1 MVSLAENRLTVHLM
15 AQFFSIHAHNPQTR
29 LIRQA
34 AGILNDGGVIVYPTD
49 SCYALGCLLSNR
61 DGELRIRRIRDVD
74 DSHHF
79 TLMCR
84 DLSEISLY
92 AKIDNVQFRLLKATP
107 TPGDYTFIL
116 PATREVPRRTMH
128 PKKKTIGLR
137 VPQHPVAH
145 ALLQELNAPLLSSTL
160 ILPGD
165 ELPLTDAE
173 DIRERLERAVDLV
186 MDSGSCG
193 FEPTTVIDL
202 SGATPHVLR
211 RGKGPVELFET
222 AA

>member
-1 MVSLAENRLTVHLM
+1 M
-15 AQFFSIHAHNPQTR
+15 AQFFSIHAHNPQPR

-92 AKIDNVQFRLLKATP
+92 AKIDNVQFRLLKAAP

-137 VPQHPVAH
+137 IPQHPVAH
-145 ALLQELNAPLLSSTL
+145 ALLQELDAPLLSSTL

-173 DIRERLERAVDLV
+173 DIRERLERVVDLV

-193 FEPTTVIDL
+193 FEPTSVIDL
-202 SGATPHVLR
+202 SGATPQVVRH
-211 RGKGPVELFET
+211 GKGPVELFQT
-222 AA
+222 AV